1 MIELIYSVLFMLL
14 GVYLM
19 DAPSSNGVFL
29 VWVQHSIGLGCIF
42 WIGYFWGFR
51 KAQEK

>member
-1 MIELIYSVLFMLL
+1 MIEFISSILFMLL

-29 VWVQHSIGLGCIF
+29 VWVQHSIGLACIYFVGCFCGI
-42 WIGYFWGFR
+42 R